1 MRLDRG
7 LPLLPA
13 KGRNVQRSIEILI
26 GRLITDEDFRRA
38 FQRDPKAALELA
50 EDWGL
55 ALSQYEVGVLLS
67 TDLSV
72 WDRIANEL
80 DARLQKASLK
90 NE

>member
-1 MRLDRG
+1 MRWDRG